1 MNSSNCKSGF
11 VNVNGIRLHYLDW
24 GGHGET
30 LIFLTGMGYSSRLYG
45 KFAPRFADKFRVLA
59 LTRRGQGESDYPE
72 SGYDIDTL
80 TDDILKFMDSL
91 HIEKAILAG
100 HSMAGMELS
109 HFAATHPERVS
120 KLIYLD
126 AAYDRR
132 DIAAIIDCDPLK
144 DVQPPY
150 MKIVFSSIEE
160 YGAYLK
166 SIIPSFRKIWD
177 ELWDSCIVFDLV
189 KTPEGKYIEK
199 DTNAIGNAMKLSMQT
214 YVPENSQ
221 IKIPV
226 LSFFCTHDHPDLS
239 DYLTDEQRTLG
250 IEHNKKWE
258 AWRSGNIAKF
268 RKEVPHAVIVVI
280 PNGNHYCFAS
290 HADLVYEKMRKFLEG
305 DNG

>member
-1 MNSSNCKSGF
+1 MKGKTMHSSDFKSGF

-24 GGHGET
+24 GGAGET
-30 LIFLTGMGYSSRLYG
+30 LIFLTGMGYSARLYG

-72 SGYDIDTL
+72 SGYDVETL
-80 TDDILKFMDSL
+80 TDDILKFMDAL
-91 HIEKAILAG
+91 HIDKAILAG

-109 HFAATHPERVS
+109 HFAVTHPDRVS

-132 DIAAIIDCDPLK
+132 DIAAIIESDPLK

-166 SIIPSFRKIWD
+166 RIIPAFREIWD

-189 KTPEGKYIEK
+189 KAADGKYVEK
-199 DTNAIGNAMKLSMQT
+199 DTITIGNAMRQSL
-214 YVPENSQ
+214 
-221 IKIPV
+221 
-226 LSFFCTHDHPDLS
+226 
-239 DYLTDEQRTLG
+239 RT
-250 IEHNKKWE
+250 
-258 AWRSGNIAKF
+258 
-268 RKEVPHAVIVVI
+268 
-280 PNGNHYCFAS
+280 
-290 HADLVYEKMRKFLEG
+290 
-305 DNG
+305 